1 MSNIISP
8 NKTIEIYNYSDPSA
22 KTEINFNDEIIFNQ
36 IDIEDIKIL
45 YKHGIVFIE
54 GYIRHGDSIN
64 EENILKLNQ
73 WSREKGDSNKWLKRT
88 NIKIVRNEFVVRDI
102 TFNAFIVDYSERFD
116 KGKHRFTL
124 ILRQYQLARLD
135 GTRGDTRAVKAESYI
150 KSKTIKGVDGTLI
163 ITPLNYET
171 VFFSGLNGVSAYNF
185 LKEFSAIGTKTKT
198 VAFYF
203 IAHGTGVVTEA
214 VADIKFTINGEPEKI
229 GSFNLTRDYFYKPLG
244 EIFSNYMNKKGLNL
258 NIDSNIGEDWY
269 NLANLAFSW
278 LNIGE
283 KIIKGINSVKTG
295 KGLNIIYTIKI
306 KKVQASRFSQ
316 ILKPVKVIGL
326 TPLETLKNIAKEI
339 LTEIYPNIVGT
350 KDIINKKGELK
361 DDK

>member
-1 MSNIISP
+1 MNNINP
-8 NKTIEIYNYSDPSA
+8 NKTIEIYNYSDSSA

-45 YKHGIVFIE
+45 YKHGIIFIE

-135 GTRGDTRAVKAESYI
+135 GTRGDTGAVKAESYV
-150 KSKTIKGVDGTLI
+150 KSKTIKGVNGTLI

-244 EIFSNYMNKKGLNL
+244 EIFSNYMNKKGLNI

-316 ILKPVKVIGL
+316 VLKPVKVIGL
-326 TPLETLKNIAKEI
+326 TPFESLKNIAKEI

-350 KDIINKKGELK
+350 KDIINKKGESK
-361 DDK
+361 NDK

>member
-1 MSNIISP
+1 MNNINP
-8 NKTIEIYNYSDPSA
+8 NKTIEIYNYSDSSA

-45 YKHGIVFIE
+45 YKHGIIFIE

-102 TFNAFIVDYSERFD
+102 TFNAFIVDYSERFN

-124 ILRQYQLARLD
+124 ILRQYQLTRLD
-135 GTRGDTRAVKAESYI
+135 GTRGDTGAVKTESYV
-150 KSKTIKGVDGTLI
+150 KSERIKGVDGTLI
-163 ITPLNYET
+163 ITPLNYEN
-171 VFFSGLNGVSAYNF
+171 VFFSGLNGVSAYSF

-244 EIFSNYMNKKGLNL
+244 EIFSNYMNKKGLNI
-258 NIDSNIGEDWY
+258 NIDNNIGEDWY

-283 KIIKGINSVKTG
+283 KIIKGISSIKTG
-295 KGLNIIYTIKI
+295 KGLNVIYTIKI

-316 ILKPVKVIGL
+316 VLKPVKVIGL
-326 TPLETLKNIAKEI
+326 TPLESLKNIAKEI
-339 LTEIYPNIVGT
+339 LTEIYPNVVGT
-350 KDIINKKGELK
+350 KNIINKKE
-361 DDK
+361 DKE

>member
-1 MSNIISP
+1 MNNINP
-8 NKTIEIYNYSDPSA
+8 NKTIEIYNYSDSSA

-45 YKHGIVFIE
+45 YKHGIIFIE

-102 TFNAFIVDYSERFD
+102 TFNAFIVDYSERFN

-124 ILRQYQLARLD
+124 ILRQYQLTRLD
-135 GTRGDTRAVKAESYI
+135 GTRGDTGAVKTESYV

-163 ITPLNYET
+163 ITPLNYEN
-171 VFFSGLNGVSAYNF
+171 VFFSGLNGVSAYSF

-244 EIFSNYMNKKGLNL
+244 EIFSNYMNKKGLNI
-258 NIDSNIGEDWY
+258 NIDNNIGEDWY

-283 KIIKGINSVKTG
+283 KIIKGISSIKTG
-295 KGLNIIYTIKI
+295 KGLNVIYTIKI

-316 ILKPVKVIGL
+316 VLKPVKVIGL
-326 TPLETLKNIAKEI
+326 TPLESLKNIAKEI
-339 LTEIYPNIVGT
+339 LTEIYPNVVGT
-350 KDIINKKGELK
+350 KNIINKKE
-361 DDK
+361 DKE